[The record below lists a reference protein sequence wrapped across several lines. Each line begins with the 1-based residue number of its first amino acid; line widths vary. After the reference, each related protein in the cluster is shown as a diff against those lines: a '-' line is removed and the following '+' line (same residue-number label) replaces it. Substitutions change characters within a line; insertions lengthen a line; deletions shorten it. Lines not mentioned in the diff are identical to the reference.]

1 MKTETKPEHEIDSS
15 THQKIHELLDAC
27 FPEYPSRTYFKQLP
41 HLRRL
46 AWEHGALVAQVGIDH
61 RMIKNGDMPLRIF
74 GIIDLCVAE
83 STRSRGI
90 ASQLLVEI
98 EAAARSSDVDAIL
111 LFADDPRVYL
121 ANGYQ
126 SVSNHVKWLMIN
138 DHETLG
144 IAEKPLGEM
153 MVKMLS
159 GEPWGEGV
167 VDLLG
172 YLF

>member
-1 MKTETKPEHEIDSS
+1 MKTETKLEHEIDSS
-15 THQKIHELLDAC
+15 THVKIQELLGSS
-27 FPEYPSRTYFKQLP
+27 FPQYPSRTYYKQLP
-41 HLRRL
+41 HLRHL
-46 AWEHGALVAQVGIDH
+46 VWDHGALVAQVGIDH
-61 RMIKNGDMPLRIF
+61 RMIKNGDTPLRIF
-74 GIIDLCVAE
+74 GIIDLCVAT

-90 ASQLLVEI
+90 ASHLLVEI
-98 EAAARSSDVDAIL
+98 EAAARSSEVDAIL

-126 SVSNHVKWLMIN
+126 SVANRAKWLMIN

-144 IAEKPLGEM
+144 IAEKPVGEM

-159 GEPWGEGV
+159 GASWGEDV